1 MRGTA
6 TIVGNDPTKAEID
19 VTFDATALTAPDSV
33 TLGRLKGEKFFW
45 VEQHPRIRFKGQG
58 LSMTSATK
66 GTITG
71 QLTARGVTRDQSLSV
86 TFDQDPLKA
95 GANAPIAFA
104 AKTKIDR
111 RQFGMRSFQLIVGN
125 KVDITFQHKRFEQL
139 TGKLLSNY
147 DVLVGSDICF
157 WDEMT
162 DLLYKLIRRALRNGV
177 QSIYIADPGRT
188 PFLELA
194 EKTIMTNYF
203 GVQAVCRALFPLLR
217 PHAR

>member
-1 MRGTA
+1 MKTLLKRLFLLPVFAALLAANSSAPVNYRLDESNSLLSAKVPFFGLSSKTATFPKMRGTA
-6 TIVGNDPTKAEID
+6 TIVGNDPSKAEID

-95 GANAPIAFA
+95 GATAPIAFT

-111 RQFGMRSFQLIVGN
+111 REFGMKSFQLIVGN
-125 KVDITFQHKRFEQL
+125 KVDITF
-139 TGKLLSNY
+139 
-147 DVLVGSDICF
+147 D
-157 WDEMT
+157 
-162 DLLYKLIRRALRNGV
+162 
-177 QSIYIADPGRT
+177 
-188 PFLELA
+188 
-194 EKTIMTNYF
+194 
-203 GVQAVCRALFPLLR
+203 
-217 PHAR
+217 ARIVPQ